1 MPPEPLGRSSSTCCS
16 SGSFDPR
23 RVVGPVPS
31 TWSPRRRQGTGD
43 LVVTTALNNATIP
56 AIPHIQDFTM
66 SIHGSMIFSK
76 IDLVRAY
83 HQIPVEPGDIH
94 KTAVTTPF
102 GLFEFLRMPFRL
114 QNAAQTFQRFIDQVL
129 RGLDF
134 CYAYIDDHLLAS
146 ANAEEHKAQVSSMPS
161 SKIPSSAKSVF
172 PPSRGYT
179 YLLTC
184 IDRFT

>member
-1 MPPEPLGRSSSTCCS
+1 MLQLRIIRPSSSSWS
-16 SGSFDPR
+16 SPLHM
-23 RVVGPVPS
+23 VPKKAS
-31 TWSPRRRQGTGD
+31 GD
-43 LVVTTALNNATIP
+43 WRPYGDNRALNNATIP

-102 GLFEFLRMPFRL
+102 GLFEFLRKPFLLR
-114 QNAAQTFQRFIDQVL
+114 NAAQTFQRFIDQVL

-134 CYAYIDDHLLAS
+134 CSAYIDDHLLAS
-146 ANAEEHKAQVSSMPS
+146 ANAEEHKCHLCLVL
-161 SKIPSSAKSVF
+161 
-172 PPSRGYT
+172 GYLPQQNLFWST
-179 YLLTC
+179 PT
-184 IDRFT
+184 I